1 VAAGGSLLRVEGLTK
16 RFGGIVAVDGVS
28 FELDPGVVLGIIG
41 PNGSG
46 KTTLLNLLSGVHRPD
61 SGAVW
66 FRDRPLAGAPPHE
79 LVRLGIARTF
89 QTPRVFQTVT
99 VYQNMLVPMLHR
111 GGRVREAQRKALD
124 LLELVGLDH
133 VRDVPASRLSG
144 GQQKLVEFARAL
156 VTDPALV
163 LMDEPLAGVHPEIT
177 RVLLQCIHGAR
188 EKAGTSFIIVS
199 HEIPEL
205 MAVAGR
211 LLCMADG
218 RVLARGTPLAVA
230 TDPRVLEAYL
240 GKPAAVL

>member
-1 VAAGGSLLRVEGLTK
+1 MAAGGSLLRVEGLTK

-163 LMDEPLAGVHPEIT
+163 LMDEPLAGVHT
-177 RVLLQCIHGAR
+177 RRSRASSSN
-188 EKAGTSFIIVS
+188 ASTT
-199 HEIPEL
+199 P
-205 MAVAGR
+205 GR
-211 LLCMADG
+211 RPG
-218 RVLARGTPLAVA
+218 RPSSS
-230 TDPRVLEAYL
+230 
-240 GKPAAVL
+240 